1 MGIDE
6 RIDTFRRV
14 FWIGGATCAGK
25 STAADILGERHGTQA
40 YHFDRREPFHIHRSI
55 PEEQPHLIGFMGKTM
70 DEKWVNRSP
79 EEMAEEVLACWA
91 ERFPMVIDDLARVV
105 AEGPVIAEG
114 VGLFPALVAPFLSQP
129 PNAVWLIPTPE
140 FQRQVRDTRESTVAD
155 NPHISDRQRAYRNL
169 LARDALIATHVR
181 TQATALGLPT
191 IPVDADNVAGVIGNL
206 EPGVA
211 RWLALDH
218 PGPADPPPGSR

>member
-6 RIDTFRRV
+6 RMDTLRRV

-25 STAADILGERHGTQA
+25 STAADILGARHGIQA

-79 EEMAEEVLACWA
+79 EEMTEEVLACWA
-91 ERFPMVIDDLARVV
+91 ERFPMVIDDLTRMVGD
-105 AEGPVIAEG
+105 GPVVAEG
-114 VGLFPALVAPFLSQP
+114 VGLFPALVAPFLAQP

-140 FQRQVRDTRESTVAD
+140 FQRQVRDTREITVAD
-155 NPHISDRQRAYRNL
+155 DLHISDHQRAYSNL
-169 LARDALIATHVR
+169 LARDALIATSLR
-181 TQATALGLPT
+181 SQATSLGLPT
-191 IPVDADNVAGVIGNL
+191 IPVGAGNVAEVAGNL
-206 EPGVA
+206 EPRVA
-211 RWLALDH
+211 RWLAT
-218 PGPADPPPGSR
+218 AR

>member
-6 RIDTFRRV
+6 RMDTLRRV

-25 STAADILGERHGTQA
+25 STAADDLGERHGTQI

-70 DEKWVNRSP
+70 NERWVNRSP
-79 EEMAEEVLACWA
+79 EEMKEEVLACWA
-91 ERFPMVIDDLARVV
+91 ERFPMVIDDLTRMV
-105 AEGPVIAEG
+105 AESPVIAEG

-140 FQRQVRDTRESTVAD
+140 FQRRVRDTRESTVAD
-155 NPHISDRQRAYRNL
+155 NPHISDRQRAFRNL
-169 LARDALIATHVR
+169 LARDALIATHLR
-181 TQATALGLPT
+181 DQATALGLPM
-191 IPVDADNVAGVIGNL
+191 IAVDAGNVAEVVVNL
-206 EPGVA
+206 EPRVV
-211 RWLALDH
+211 RWLAV
-218 PGPADPPPGSR
+218 AR